1 MPPKIRW
8 RMFYLLNQN
17 FKTMFEDTSTVF
29 KEVKSLKV
37 GTAVELLQNWDLI
50 IERKKEKQFFQ
61 TMLNI
66 FDLKKLT
73 TTWSIKIWNQN
84 PVRLKNNTVNI
95 FFKTFFPCWGIII
108 FVAVFSQ
115 ISILPILQLFSGDTT
130 ISWTVSKRYFFS
142 MRLIQYWALII

>member
-1 MPPKIRW
+1 ML
-8 RMFYLLNQN
+8 YLLNQD

-50 IERKKEKQFFQ
+50 IKRKKEKEFFQ

-73 TTWSIKIWNQN
+73 TT
-84 PVRLKNNTVNI
+84 
-95 FFKTFFPCWGIII
+95 
-108 FVAVFSQ
+108 
-115 ISILPILQLFSGDTT
+115 
-130 ISWTVSKRYFFS
+130 
-142 MRLIQYWALII
+142 